1 MKTNNQF
8 FLSRIDG
15 ISTRFGFINRI
26 VNQIADKILP
36 KAIAQAAGCVPA
48 NCWATNAECVQAY
61 CCLYIPGS
69 GSWTNWSVN
78 KQGYYKQKVD
88 YICYDGW
95 HGTCYNCATTTC
107 GMTSVPH
114 C

>member
-48 NCWATNAECVQAY
+48 NCWATNAEPQITDIRSQILNHFIT
-61 CCLYIPGS
+61 CLFIG
-69 GSWTNWSVN
+69 
-78 KQGYYKQKVD
+78 
-88 YICYDGW
+88 
-95 HGTCYNCATTTC
+95 
-107 GMTSVPH
+107 
-114 C
+114 